1 MAIEKDARA
10 NQGFKWKEAKNLAKI
25 GHNIKANDDGT
36 VALGSI
42 EKIGYIAPEGYTLV
56 ENVGSEQDVHIF
68 TSGLMYGSVVLGQM
82 YQYEKIGEWEEV
94 ERDTLPPEFQS
105 LTLLAPG
112 VSTEYSVIAFYDNA
126 QDGTTKCWKT
136 KNSQAHLKASFYN
149 GFQVPNSIM
158 GSIKVYDAG
167 GFKPFFTQQ
176 QYQDIL
182 NIIK

>member
-1 MAIEKDARA
+1 MRRMISETK
-10 NQGFKWKEAKNLAKI
+10 AKVLDNLAVNKE
-25 GHNIKANDDGT
+25 GT
-36 VALGSI
+36 VIEVGGNVTLESI
-42 EKIGYIAPEGYTLV
+42 EKLGYIAQAGYTPV
-56 ENVGSEQDVHIF
+56 ENVASEQDVHIF
-68 TSGLMYGSVVLGQM
+68 TSGSMYGSVVLGQM

-94 ERDTLPPEFQS
+94 ERNTLPPEFQS

-149 GFQVPNSIM
+149 AFQVPNSIM

-167 GFKPFFTQQ
+167 GFKPFFTEK
-176 QYQDIL
+176 QYKDLINFINQ
-182 NIIK
+182 